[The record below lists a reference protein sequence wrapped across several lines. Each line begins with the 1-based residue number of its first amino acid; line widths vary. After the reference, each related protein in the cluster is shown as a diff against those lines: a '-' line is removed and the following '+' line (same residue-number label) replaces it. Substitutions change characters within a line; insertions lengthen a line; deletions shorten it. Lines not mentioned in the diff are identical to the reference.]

1 MVAIYFLSTAHKVVC
16 MEVFVAGLA
25 PNHGVVIKNNDE
37 SNLTK
42 ERDGINLN
50 IDRRSGGIR

>member
-1 MVAIYFLSTAHKVVC
+1 MVAICFLSTAHKVVC

-37 SNLTK
+37 SKTK
-42 ERDGINLN
+42 ERDGVNLN
-50 IDRRSGGIR
+50 VDRRSGGIR

>member
-1 MVAIYFLSTAHKVVC
+1 MVAFYFLSTAHKVVC

-37 SNLTK
+37 SKTK
-42 ERDGINLN
+42 ERDGVNLYV
-50 IDRRSGGIR
+50 DRRSGGIR